1 MKTMRSPH
9 RHVPVALALI
19 FALFLTSCGI
29 FSTLLFRKKPITRNG
44 KPASAQLSLMLASR
58 EDLIGRVRRIYD
70 AINSFQTTVEMTP
83 SIGSV
88 YKGSIN
94 EIPDVKAFIFYRK
107 PTDIRIQAQTPVV
120 RTQAFDMVSNATD
133 FRLLLNSK
141 NIFYEGAND
150 APATSKNQFE
160 NLRPKAFLSSM
171 LVRPPEPDES
181 PVLTDLTDS
190 ENALYVL
197 HLIRKGENGDLHTSR
212 QIWFDRVDLTIVR
225 QMVFNEGGDIVSDT
239 RYNKWQNYSGVAFPA
254 HMDISRPIDAYGVVI
269 DIDQMQMNKSLT
281 DDQFTLVRPEGSQ
294 LQIIGAPKQ
303 ETR

>member
-1 MKTMRSPH
+1 M
-9 RHVPVALALI
+9 V
-19 FALFLTSCGI
+19 
-29 FSTLLFRKKPITRNG
+29 
-44 KPASAQLSLMLASR
+44 ASR

-94 EIPDVKAFIFYRK
+94 EIPDVKAFILYRK
-107 PTDIRIQAQTPVV
+107 PSDIRIQAQTPVV

-141 NIFYEGAND
+141 NVFYEGAND

-171 LVRPPEPDES
+171 LVRPPETNES

-197 HLIRKGENGDLHTSR
+197 HLIHKLENGDLNPSR
-212 QIWFDRVDLTIVR
+212 EIWFDRVDLTIVR
-225 QMVFNEGGDIVSDT
+225 QIVHNDGGDIVSDT
-239 RYNKWQNYSGVAFPA
+239 RYNKWQNYNGVAFPA
-254 HMDISRPIDAYGVVI
+254 HIDITRPLDGYGTVI
-269 DIDQMQMNKSLT
+269 DIDQMQMNKPLT